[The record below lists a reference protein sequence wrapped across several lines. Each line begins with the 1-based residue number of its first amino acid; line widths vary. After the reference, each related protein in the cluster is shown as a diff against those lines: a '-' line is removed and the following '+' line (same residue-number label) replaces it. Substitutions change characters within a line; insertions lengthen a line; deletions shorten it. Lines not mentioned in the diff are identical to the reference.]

1 VSDNTTLPPGAG
13 GDTIRTLDRT
23 GTGSPKTEVVQ
34 LDVGGPEP
42 NSEELLSLGKQL
54 ADDSLPVA
62 LASDVV
68 SLFARD
74 DQQLDDDGNPMVGIS
89 PITDIATDTTAKQI
103 QAAVNGPVLTP
114 LAPNSVA
121 VGVTVVAI
129 VVANPN
135 RKGLVLTNTSTAG
148 QTISLGLNGAQA
160 AVLSGIVLWPGDV
173 WEMDRYSIVLGPIN
187 AIASAASGALAVQE
201 FS

>member
-1 VSDNTTLPPGAG
+1 MADNTILPPGSG
-13 GDTIRTLDRT
+13 GDTIRTLNRA
-23 GTGSPKTEVVQ
+23 GVVKTEVVQ

-42 NSEELLSLGKQL
+42 NAEVLLGLGQQT
-54 ADDSLPVA
+54 AQNSLPVA
-62 LASDVV
+62 SARDVIA
-68 SLFARD
+68 LIARD

-89 PITDIATDTTAKQI
+89 PITDIATATMQG
-103 QAAVNGPVLTP
+103 QMVNAIVGPVLTP
-114 LAPNSVA
+114 LAPTSVA
-121 VGVTVVAI
+121 VGVTVVAV

-160 AVLSGIVLWPGDV
+160 VVLNGIVLWPGDV